1 MPARAQRCARSRSAC
16 ARNADAR
23 ERPASGRVRRRRP
36 RASTRPTIED
46 HAMSHVTNLKCRECG
61 QEYPIKPLH
70 VCEDCFGPL
79 EVIYDYAAI
88 RAAASRAAIGSRPHN
103 LWRYRE
109 LLPFDGEPEAGP
121 FSGFTPLLHA
131 RRLGAELGLKKLYIK
146 DDTVNHPTLSYK
158 DRVVSVAITKA
169 RDFGFTTVSCAS
181 TGNLATAVAAHAARA
196 GLRSVI
202 FMPEGVE
209 SGKIVGSSIYG
220 ARVITIRGN
229 YDDVNRLC
237 SEIADKYG
245 WAFVNINLRP
255 YYTEG
260 AKTFGFEV
268 AEQLGWKL
276 PQHIVLPTAGG
287 TILPKV
293 AKAFKE
299 LKEVGL
305 VHGGEFKIHCAQAA
319 GSAPVV
325 HALHKNTDLITPV
338 KPDTIAKSIA
348 IGNPA
353 DGFYVL
359 RAVRESGG
367 WGEAAADAEII
378 VVFKV
383 LARTE
388 GIFAEPAGGTT
399 LAVALK
405 LIASGRI
412 KTDESVVVSITGN
425 GYKTL
430 EAVAQSIEP
439 PLVIEARLKD
449 FDAIYERLGDG
460 KRSLKGAA

>member
-1 MPARAQRCARSRSAC
+1 M
-16 ARNADAR
+16 
-23 ERPASGRVRRRRP
+23 
-36 RASTRPTIED
+36 IYI
-46 HAMSHVTNLKCRECG
+46 TNLKCRECG
-61 QEYPIKPLH
+61 QEYPISPLH
-70 VCEDCFGPL
+70 VCETCFGPL
-79 EVIYDYAAI
+79 EVTYDYAKI
-88 RAAASRAAIGSRPHN
+88 RAAISRTVIEKRPHN

-109 LLPFDGEPEAGP
+109 LLPVDFDGVPDIGP
-121 FSGFTPLLHA
+121 NSGFTPLLHCH
-131 RRLGAELGLKKLYIK
+131 RLGAELGLKHLYIK

-158 DRVVSVAITKA
+158 DRGVSVSIPKA
-169 RDFGFTTVSCAS
+169 REFGFTTVSCAS

-196 GLRSVI
+196 GLQCYI

-209 SGKIVGSSIYG
+209 AGKVVGSTIYG
-220 ARVITIRGN
+220 AKVITIRGN

-255 YYTEG
+255 FYTEG

-268 AEQLGWKL
+268 AEQLGWRL
-276 PQHIVLPTAGG
+276 PDHIVVPTAGG

-299 LKEVGL
+299 LEEVGL
-305 VHGGEFKIHCAQAA
+305 IKSGEFKIHSAQAA
-319 GSAPVV
+319 GSAPGPP
-325 HALHKNTDLITPV
+325 ALHKHPDLITPV

-359 RAVRESGG
+359 KAVRDSGG
-367 WGEAAADAEII
+367 WGDVATDPEII
-378 VVFKV
+378 DAIKP
-383 LARTE
+383 LARHE
-388 GIFAEPAGGTT
+388 GIFTEPAGGTT
-399 LAVALK
+399 LAVAIK
-405 LIASGRI
+405 LVAQKRI
-412 KTDESVVVSITGN
+412 KADESVVVSITGN

-430 EAVAQSIEP
+430 EAVAQSIEQ

-449 FDAIYERLGDG
+449 FDAIYEQVGDG
-460 KRSLKGAA
+460 KRPLAGAA

>member
-1 MPARAQRCARSRSAC
+1 MRMRRGAIGGRHGGCDDAAQSV
-16 ARNADAR
+16 RN
-23 ERPASGRVRRRRP
+23 
-36 RASTRPTIED
+36 
-46 HAMSHVTNLKCRECG
+46 HAMSYVINLRCRECG
-61 QEYPIKPLH
+61 QEYPVKPLH

-79 EVIYDYAAI
+79 EVTYDYAQI
-88 RAAASRAAIGSRPHN
+88 RAAVSRAAIAARPHN
-103 LWRYRE
+103 LWRYRD
-109 LLPFDGEPEAGP
+109 LLPIDAEPDAGP
-121 FSGFTPLLHA
+121 FSGFTPLLQA
-131 RRLGAELGLKKLYIK
+131 RRLGAELGLKRLYIK

-169 RDFGFTTVSCAS
+169 REFGFSTVSCAS

-196 GLRSVI
+196 GLKSVI

-209 SGKIVGSSIYG
+209 AGKIVGSSIYG

-268 AEQLGWKL
+268 AEQLGWRL
-276 PQHIVLPTAGG
+276 PNHIVLPTAGG

-305 VHGGEFKIHCAQAA
+305 VHSSECKIYCAQAA

-367 WGEAAADAEII
+367 WGEGASDPEII
-378 VVFKV
+378 DAIKL

-399 LAVALK
+399 LAVAIK
-405 LIASGRI
+405 LAAQGRI
-412 KTDESVVVSITGN
+412 KPDESVVVSITGN

-439 PLVIEARLKD
+439 PDVIEARLKD
-449 FDAIYERLGDG
+449 FDALYERMGDG

>member
-1 MPARAQRCARSRSAC
+1 
-16 ARNADAR
+16 
-23 ERPASGRVRRRRP
+23 
-36 RASTRPTIED
+36 
-46 HAMSHVTNLKCRECG
+46 MSYITNLKCRECG
-61 QEYPIKPLH
+61 QDYPISPLH
-70 VCEDCFGPL
+70 VCETCFGPL
-79 EVIYDYAAI
+79 EVTYDYAKIKASI
-88 RAAASRAAIGSRPHN
+88 SRAAIEKRPHN
-103 LWRYRE
+103 LWRYSE
-109 LLPFDGEPEAGP
+109 LLPVEGEPEIGLN
-121 FSGFTPLLHA
+121 SGFTPLVRA
-131 RRLGAELGLKKLYIK
+131 GRLAAELGVKRLYIK

-158 DRVVSVAITKA
+158 DRVVSVAISKA
-169 RDFGFTTVSCAS
+169 REFGFKTVSCAS

-196 GLRSVI
+196 GLNCVI

-209 SGKIVGSSIYG
+209 AGKIVGSTIYG
-220 ARVITIRGN
+220 AQVITIRGN

-268 AEQLGWKL
+268 AEQLGWRL
-276 PQHIVLPTAGG
+276 PQNIVLPTAGG

-305 VHGGEFKIHCAQAA
+305 VRDGECRVHSAQAA

-325 HALHKNTDLITPV
+325 HALHKGTDLITPV

-353 DGFYVL
+353 DGYYVL

-367 WGEAAADAEII
+367 WGEMATDAEII
-378 VVFKV
+378 DAMKL

-399 LAVALK
+399 LAVAIK
-405 LIASGRI
+405 LLAQKRI
-412 KTDESVVVSITGN
+412 NPDESVVISITGN

-430 EAVAQSIEP
+430 EAVADAIAQP
-439 PLVIEARLKD
+439 YVIEARLKE
-449 FDAIYERLGDG
+449 FDALFERLNGTQ
-460 KRSLKGAA
+460 RPLAGAA

>member
-1 MPARAQRCARSRSAC
+1 
-16 ARNADAR
+16 
-23 ERPASGRVRRRRP
+23 
-36 RASTRPTIED
+36 
-46 HAMSHVTNLKCRECG
+46 MSYVTNLKCRECG
-61 QEYPIKPLH
+61 QEYPISPLH
-70 VCEDCFGPL
+70 VCETCFGPL
-79 EVIYDYAAI
+79 EVGYDYAKI
-88 RAAASRAAIGSRPHN
+88 RAVLTRSVIERRPHN

-109 LLPFDGEPEAGP
+109 LLPVEGEPTIGLN
-121 FSGFTPLLHA
+121 SGFTPLVRA
-131 RRLGAELGLKKLYIK
+131 ERLGAELGLKRLYIK

-158 DRVVSVAITKA
+158 DRVVSVAISKA
-169 RDFGFTTVSCAS
+169 REFGFTTVSCAS
-181 TGNLATAVAAHAARA
+181 TGNLATSVAAHAGRA
-196 GLRSVI
+196 GLKCVI

-209 SGKIVGSSIYG
+209 TGKVVGSTIYG
-220 ARVITIRGN
+220 AQVITIRGN

-268 AEQLGWKL
+268 AEQLGWKR
-276 PQHIVLPTAGG
+276 PDHIVVPTAGG

-293 AKAFKE
+293 AKACKKFR
-299 LKEVGL
+299 EVGL
-305 VHGGEFKIHCAQAA
+305 SKEPNFKCHPAQAE
-319 GSAPVV
+319 GSAPVL
-325 HALHKNTDLITPV
+325 HALHKRTDLIEPV
-338 KPDTIAKSIA
+338 KPNTIAKSIA

-359 RAVRESGG
+359 KAVRESGG
-367 WGEAAADAEII
+367 WGDVASDPEII
-378 VVFKV
+378 DAIKL

-405 LIASGRI
+405 LVKQGRI
-412 KTDESVVVSITGN
+412 KPDETVVVAITGN

-430 EAVAQSIEP
+430 EAVASAIEQPSI
-439 PLVIEARLKD
+439 IDARLKD
-449 FDAIYERLGDG
+449 FDALFDRLTNGNTNAD
-460 KRSLKGAA
+460 SAA

>member
-1 MPARAQRCARSRSAC
+1 
-16 ARNADAR
+16 
-23 ERPASGRVRRRRP
+23 
-36 RASTRPTIED
+36 
-46 HAMSHVTNLKCRECG
+46 MSYVTSLKCRECG
-61 QEYPIKPLH
+61 QEYPITPVH
-70 VCEDCFGPL
+70 VCETCFGPL
-79 EVIYDYAAI
+79 EVVYDYDRI
-88 RAAASRAAIGSRPHN
+88 GKVLTRAAIESRAKN

-109 LLPFDGEPEAGP
+109 LLPVDGEPEMGP
-121 FSGFTPLLHA
+121 FSGFTPLLQAH
-131 RRLGAELGLKKLYIK
+131 RLGAEVGLRKLYIK

-158 DRVVSVAITKA
+158 DRVVAVAITKA
-169 RDFGFTTVSCAS
+169 REFGFTTVSCAS

-196 GLRSVI
+196 GLRCYI

-209 SGKIVGSSIYG
+209 SGKIVGSTIYG
-220 ARVITIRGN
+220 AKVITIRGN

-268 AEQLGWKL
+268 AEQLGWRL
-276 PQHIVLPTAGG
+276 PDHIVVPTAGG

-299 LKEVGL
+299 FKQLGL
-305 VHGGEFKIHCAQAA
+305 IEGSFKIHCAQAA
-319 GSAPVV
+319 GSAPVIA
-325 HALHKNTDLITPV
+325 ALHKGTDLIQPV
-338 KPDTIAKSIA
+338 KPNTIAKSIA

-359 RAVRESGG
+359 KAVRESGG
-367 WGEAAADAEII
+367 WGDGASDPEILDAIRL
-378 VVFKV
+378 

-399 LAVALK
+399 LAVTLK
-405 LIASGRI
+405 LARQGRI
-412 KTDESVVVSITGN
+412 KPDETVVVSITGN

-430 EAVAQSIEP
+430 EAVAGIIEQPVSIG
-439 PLVIEARLKD
+439 ARLEE
-449 FDAIYERLGDG
+449 FDALYERLPNG
-460 KRSLKGAA
+460 KRAVAGAA

>member
-1 MPARAQRCARSRSAC
+1 
-16 ARNADAR
+16 
-23 ERPASGRVRRRRP
+23 
-36 RASTRPTIED
+36 
-46 HAMSHVTNLKCRECG
+46 MSYVTNLRCRECG
-61 QEYPIKPLH
+61 QDYPIKPFH
-70 VCEDCFGPL
+70 VCETCFGPL
-79 EVIYDYAAI
+79 EVVYDYARI
-88 RAAASRAAIGSRPHN
+88 RAVLSRKIIESRPHN

-109 LLPFDGEPEAGP
+109 LLPVDGAPEAGP
-121 FSGFTPLLHA
+121 NSGFTPLLQA
-131 RRLGAELGLKKLYIK
+131 RRLGAELGLDHLYIK

-158 DRVVSVAITKA
+158 DRVVAVAITKA
-169 RDFGFTTVSCAS
+169 REFGFTTVSCAS

-196 GLRSVI
+196 RLKCYI

-209 SGKIVGSSIYG
+209 AGKIIGSTIYG
-220 ARVITIRGN
+220 AHVITIHGN

-268 AEQLGWKL
+268 AEQLGWRL
-276 PQHIVLPTAGG
+276 PDHIVVPTAGG

-293 AKAFKE
+293 AKAFRE
-299 LKEVGL
+299 FREAGL
-305 VHGGEFKIHCAQAA
+305 VKAGSAKIHCAQAA
-319 GSAPVV
+319 GAAPVI
-325 HALHKNTDLITPV
+325 HALHKGVDLITPV
-338 KPDTIAKSIA
+338 KPNTIAKSIA

-359 RAVRESGG
+359 KAVRESGG
-367 WGEAAADAEII
+367 WGEAATDAEII
-378 VVFKV
+378 DAIKL

-399 LAVALK
+399 LAVAIK
-405 LIASGRI
+405 LVHQGRI
-412 KTDESVVVSITGN
+412 KRNETVVVSITGN

-430 EAVAQSIEP
+430 EAVAGAIEQP
-439 PLVIEARLKD
+439 VVIEARLKD
-449 FDAIYERLGDG
+449 FDALFARLENGG
-460 KRSLKGAA
+460 SAVAGAA